1 MTVAKSLVD
10 SRRSYRHPKYW
21 LIIPLKL
28 SCDASA
34 YGVRAVIA
42 HVLPDNTQRPIA
54 YASRS
59 LSSSKHNYTQIEEE
73 PLGIVIGVTKFHE
86 FLYGCKFTMVTNHKS
101 LLTLLGPKSHISP
114 LAAVKLQYWA
124 LILTAYNYDIQFQPS
139 FNHGNADGLSHLP
152 VPSRESDNT
161 SAATLFNVSQVNT
174 VLVNANLLR
183 KATSIDQVLSKV
195 LHFVQR
201 GWPVHVSPNLK
212 PFIHHKNEKLDA

>member
-1 MTVAKSLVD
+1 MS
-10 SRRSYRHPKYW
+10 
-21 LIIPLKL
+21 
-28 SCDASA
+28 
-34 YGVRAVIA
+34 
-42 HVLPDNTQRPIA
+42 
-54 YASRS
+54 
-59 LSSSKHNYTQIEEE
+59 
-73 PLGIVIGVTKFHE
+73 
-86 FLYGCKFTMVTNHKS
+86 FT
-101 LLTLLGPKSHISP
+101 P
-114 LAAVKLQYWA
+114 
-124 LILTAYNYDIQFQPS
+124 AYNYDIQFQPS

-195 LHFVQR
+195 LRFVQR